1 MIKTSVLALALSAVL
16 AAPAMAIPAADLDQL
31 GQGLNVTYTVLDNTQ
46 NDWVTFR
53 AKIDFTNQSGKT
65 LPATGWSIYFSHIRM
80 VENVLSDQVTISHV
94 NGDMFKIEPTAN
106 FVPLAPG
113 QSLAIEFDAANWQ
126 VAKTDV
132 MPNWYFV
139 SEDQGQTITSLITS
153 TSNRVNGQ
161 VPTKPSEE
169 LPFVADFSTP
179 QQWKRYGSAA
189 ITDFYDPFTAQD
201 RYQRNADLNVINNA
215 SGVIP
220 TPAELTLGTGD
231 VTLDSTWVIVYG
243 NGYED
248 QAMFLAEQLG
258 VTAVPWSPTTQKRI
272 NMGWSQVNIN
282 GEQKWEEA
290 YNLNVD
296 AANEIITIGAAD
308 AAGALYASQ
317 SLLQLV
323 DGNKVPE
330 VQITDAPRFA
340 YRGFSVD
347 AVRNFRTKEA
357 IIQLLDQ
364 MAAFKLN
371 KLHLRLADD
380 EGWRIEIPGLPEL
393 TEVGATRCHDPE
405 EKACILPFL
414 GAGPDGSPESNGY
427 YTAADYQDI
436 LSHAAALN
444 IEVVPEIDIPGHA
457 HAAIKA
463 MEARYDHYAAQGN
476 MAEAN
481 KYLLTDFNDTTQ
493 YLSVQMF
500 TDNAI
505 NVCMESSYNFV
516 DAVVNGLVSLHQGVQ
531 PLKTFHFGGDEIAG
545 AWINSPA
552 CQDFIANN
560 TDGVNSVSDLSRYF
574 VERISVITANYGLDM
589 AGWEDGLMHDGQV
602 YPRSQM
608 ANSQLWGNAWQNI
621 WEWGVADRAYN
632 LANNDYKVVYNHA
645 SHLYFDHPYEP
656 DPNERGYYWAP
667 RFTDTRKTFGFMP
680 DDVFANADFTR
691 AGAPITKAEVVAS
704 AGVKKLLKPEN
715 VLGLQGSLWAET
727 VRTEDQF
734 EGMIFPRVLGL
745 AERAWHTAAWEAN
758 DNAGIA
764 LDEAG
769 RNAGYNQFANLLGQK
784 VLPKLEQA
792 GIAFNLPVPGGVIE
806 NGVLQANSTFPGL
819 TIEYSTDQGTS
830 WQSYDYL
837 NPPAVAAGV
846 QLRTVS
852 GQRTSR
858 VTTVN

>member
-16 AAPAMAIPAADLDQL
+16 TAPAMAIPAADLDQL

-113 QSLAIEFDAANWQ
+113 QSLAIKFDAANWQ

-308 AAGALYASQ
+308 TAGALYASQ

>member
-1 MIKTSVLALALSAVL
+1 
-16 AAPAMAIPAADLDQL
+16 
-31 GQGLNVTYTVLDNTQ
+31 
-46 NDWVTFR
+46 
-53 AKIDFTNQSGKT
+53 
-65 LPATGWSIYFSHIRM
+65 
-80 VENVLSDQVTISHV
+80 
-94 NGDMFKIEPTAN
+94 
-106 FVPLAPG
+106 
-113 QSLAIEFDAANWQ
+113 
-126 VAKTDV
+126 
-132 MPNWYFV
+132 
-139 SEDQGQTITSLITS
+139 
-153 TSNRVNGQ
+153 
-161 VPTKPSEE
+161 
-169 LPFVADFSTP
+169 
-179 QQWKRYGSAA
+179 
-189 ITDFYDPFTAQD
+189 
-201 RYQRNADLNVINNA
+201 
-215 SGVIP
+215 
-220 TPAELTLGTGD
+220 
-231 VTLDSTWVIVYG
+231 
-243 NGYED
+243 
-248 QAMFLAEQLG
+248 
-258 VTAVPWSPTTQKRI
+258 
-272 NMGWSQVNIN
+272 
-282 GEQKWEEA
+282 
-290 YNLNVD
+290 
-296 AANEIITIGAAD
+296 
-308 AAGALYASQ
+308 
-317 SLLQLV
+317 
-323 DGNKVPE
+323 
-330 VQITDAPRFA
+330 
-340 YRGFSVD
+340 
-347 AVRNFRTKEA
+347 
-357 IIQLLDQ
+357 
-364 MAAFKLN
+364 
-371 KLHLRLADD
+371 
-380 EGWRIEIPGLPEL
+380 
-393 TEVGATRCHDPE
+393 
-405 EKACILPFL
+405 
-414 GAGPDGSPESNGY
+414 
-427 YTAADYQDI
+427 
-436 LSHAAALN
+436 
-444 IEVVPEIDIPGHA
+444 
-457 HAAIKA
+457 
-463 MEARYDHYAAQGN
+463 
-476 MAEAN
+476 
-481 KYLLTDFNDTTQ
+481 
-493 YLSVQMF
+493 
-500 TDNAI
+500 I

-516 DAVVNGLVSLHQGVQ
+516 DAVVSGLVNLHQGVQ

-574 VERISVITANYGLDM
+574 VERISVITANNGLDM

-608 ANSQLWGNAWQNI
+608 ANNQLWGNAWQNI

-691 AGAPITKAEVVAS
+691 AGAPITKAEVVAL

-745 AERAWHTAAWEAN
+745 AERAWHTATWEAN

-764 LDEAG
+764 LDETG
-769 RNAGYNQFANLLGQK
+769 RNADYNQFANLLGQK

-830 WQSYDYL
+830 WQSYDHL

>member
-46 NDWVTFR
+46 DDWVTFR

-215 SGVIP
+215 NGVIP

-231 VTLDSTWVIVYG
+231 VTLDSTWVVVYG

>member
-16 AAPAMAIPAADLDQL
+16 TAPAMAIPAADLDQL

-46 NDWVTFR
+46 DDWVTFR

-830 WQSYDYL
+830 WQSYDHL

>member
-16 AAPAMAIPAADLDQL
+16 TAPAMAIPAADLDQL